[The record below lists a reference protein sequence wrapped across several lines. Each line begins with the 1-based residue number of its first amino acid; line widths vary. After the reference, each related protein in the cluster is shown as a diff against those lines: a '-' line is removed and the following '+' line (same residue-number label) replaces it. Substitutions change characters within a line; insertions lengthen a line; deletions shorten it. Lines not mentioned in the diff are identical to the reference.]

1 MQIFQ
6 VLTHFNT
13 QYQKIIFVDT
23 VADLI
28 RKVFKYWEAVKYTM
42 MDKSFLKFNFCL
54 KVQIL
59 PLNQKLSVIFLEVTG
74 LPWFIFKKMF
84 DKSL

>member
-1 MQIFQ
+1 MWCYTLVI
-6 VLTHFNT
+6 
-13 QYQKIIFVDT
+13 QKKYVILLKFVNIT
-23 VADLI
+23 TNLI

-42 MDKSFLKFNFCL
+42 MDKNFLKFNFCL

-84 DKSL
+84 DKYL

>member
-6 VLTHFNT
+6 MLTHVNT

-23 VADLI
+23 VTDLV
-28 RKVFKYWEAVKYTM
+28 RKVFQYWEAVKYMM
-42 MDKSFLKFNFCL
+42 MDKSFLKFTFCL

-59 PLNQKLSVIFLEVTG
+59 PLNQKPSVIFLTLVH
-74 LPWFIFKKMF
+74 F
-84 DKSL
+84 